1 MPDGNAMQTRVIADQ
16 VAEATILK
24 LRSDHPELLKP
35 EIPAPLKW
43 AGGIVAALFVM
54 GIGATA
60 TWLVS
65 TTNETQLTVGRID
78 ERIKYMVENQ
88 DRRFTALERRVD
100 RIEDEGSRE

>member
-1 MPDGNAMQTRVIADQ
+1 
-16 VAEATILK
+16 
-24 LRSDHPELLKP
+24 
-35 EIPAPLKW
+35 
-43 AGGIVAALFVM
+43 VAALFVM

-88 DRRFTALERRVD
+88 DRRFIAIERRID
-100 RIEDEGSRE
+100 RIEDEREDR